1 MDNRYP
7 QLTGGI
13 LMKKFLLATGC
24 ALCFTCCTPVATR
37 ANTIESSTAV
47 TAAQFTGA
55 LNSVTDTV
63 TKYTTTTVN
72 IRKEPNADSEILGQS
87 MRGGSFEIV
96 TEINGWA
103 MITTEDGYAYMKAD
117 WFSDVPVSAYSDEDL
132 KILAMILCGE
142 AQSLPDEEQR
152 LVGSVFL
159 NRIKSNKFPNTFLGV
174 AQQKGQYAC
183 WWDGNAY
190 RQITDRNWK
199 NARWL
204 LENGSILPDYVVG
217 QSGEKH
223 GTVYLKTKYHYYYYW
238 SK

>member
-1 MDNRYP
+1 
-7 QLTGGI
+7 
-13 LMKKFLLATGC
+13 
-24 ALCFTCCTPVATR
+24 
-37 ANTIESSTAV
+37 
-47 TAAQFTGA
+47 
-55 LNSVTDTV
+55 
-63 TKYTTTTVN
+63 
-72 IRKEPNADSEILGQS
+72 

-103 MITTEDGYAYMKAD
+103 MITTQDGYAFMKAD
-117 WFSDVPVSAYSDEDL
+117 WFSDVPVSTYSDEDL

-159 NRIKSNKFPNTFLGV
+159 NRVKSNKFPNTFAGV
-174 AQQKGQYAC
+174 ATQRGQYAC
-183 WWDGNAY
+183 WWDGNAH
-190 RQITDRNWK
+190 RQITDRNWA

>member
-1 MDNRYP
+1 
-7 QLTGGI
+7 
-13 LMKKFLLATGC
+13 MKKFLLATGF
-24 ALCFTCCTPVATR
+24 ALCITCCTPVATR

-47 TAAQFTGA
+47 TAAQFTEA
-55 LNSVTDTV
+55 LISVTDTV

-72 IRKEPNADSEILGQS
+72 IRKEPNASSEIIGQS

-103 MITTEDGYAYMKAD
+103 MITTENGYAFMKAD
-117 WFSDVPVSAYSDEDL
+117 WFSDVPVSTYSDEDL

-159 NRIKSNKFPNTFLGV
+159 NRINSNKFPNTFAGV
-174 AQQKGQYAC
+174 ATQRGQYSSWC
-183 WWDGNAY
+183 DGNAH
-190 RQITDRNWK
+190 RQITDRNWA

-204 LENGSILPDYVVG
+204 LENGSILPDDVLY
-217 QSGEKH
+217 QSGGRQGK
-223 GTVYLKTKYHYYYYW
+223 VYLKTKYHYYCY
-238 SK
+238 

>member
-1 MDNRYP
+1 
-7 QLTGGI
+7 
-13 LMKKFLLATGC
+13 MKKFLLATGF
-24 ALCFTCCTPVATR
+24 ALCFSFCMPVATQ
-37 ANTIESSTAV
+37 ANTIESTAV
-47 TAAQFTGA
+47 TAAQFEQA

-72 IRKEPNADSEILGQS
+72 IRKEPNTSSEILGKS
-87 MRGGSFEIV
+87 IRGGSFEIV

-103 MITTEDGYAYMKAD
+103 MITTEDGYAFTKAD
-117 WFSDVPVSAYSDEDL
+117 WFSDVPVSTYSDEDL

-159 NRIKSNKFPNTFLGV
+159 NRIKSNKFPNTFAGV
-174 AQQKGQYAC
+174 ATQKGQYAC
-183 WWDGNAY
+183 WWDGNAH
-190 RQITDRNWK
+190 RQITDRNWA

>member
-1 MDNRYP
+1 
-7 QLTGGI
+7 
-13 LMKKFLLATGC
+13 MKKFLLATGL

-47 TAAQFTGA
+47 TAAQFEQA

-72 IRKEPNADSEILGQS
+72 IRKEPNASSEILGQS

-96 TEINGWA
+96 TEIDGWA
-103 MITTEDGYAYMKAD
+103 MITTQDGYAFMKAD
-117 WFSDVPVSAYSDEDL
+117 WFSDVPVSTYSDEDL

-159 NRIKSNKFPNTFLGV
+159 NRIKSNKFPNTFAGV
-174 AQQKGQYAC
+174 ATQKGQYAC
-183 WWDGNAY
+183 WWDGNAH
-190 RQITDRNWK
+190 RQITDRNWA

>member
-1 MDNRYP
+1 
-7 QLTGGI
+7 
-13 LMKKFLLATGC
+13 MKKFLLATGF

-117 WFSDVPVSAYSDEDL
+117 WFSDVPVSTYSDEDL

-190 RQITDRNWK
+190 RHITDRNWK

>member
-1 MDNRYP
+1 MVNRYP

-13 LMKKFLLATGC
+13 LMKKFLLATGF

-117 WFSDVPVSAYSDEDL
+117 WFSDVPVSTYSDEDL

>member
-1 MDNRYP
+1 
-7 QLTGGI
+7 
-13 LMKKFLLATGC
+13 MKKFLLATGF
-24 ALCFTCCTPVATR
+24 ALCFSFCMPVATQ
-37 ANTIESSTAV
+37 ANTIESTAV
-47 TAAQFTGA
+47 TAAQFEQA

-72 IRKEPNADSEILGQS
+72 IRKEPNTSSEILGKS
-87 MRGGSFEIV
+87 IRDGSFEIV

-103 MITTEDGYAYMKAD
+103 MITTEDGYAFMKAD
-117 WFSDVPVSAYSDEDL
+117 WFSDVPVSTYSDEDL

-159 NRIKSNKFPNTFLGV
+159 NRIKSNKFPNTFAGV
-174 AQQKGQYAC
+174 ATQKGQYAC
-183 WWDGNAY
+183 WWDGNAH
-190 RQITDRNWK
+190 RQITDRNWA

>member
-13 LMKKFLLATGC
+13 LMKKFLLATGF

-117 WFSDVPVSAYSDEDL
+117 WFSDVPVSTYSDEDL

>member
-1 MDNRYP
+1 
-7 QLTGGI
+7 
-13 LMKKFLLATGC
+13 MKKFLLATGF

-47 TAAQFTGA
+47 TAAQFTEA

-72 IRKEPNADSEILGQS
+72 IRKEPNTSSEILGQS

-96 TEINGWA
+96 AEINGWA
-103 MITTEDGYAYMKAD
+103 MITTEDGYAFMKAD
-117 WFSDVPVSAYSDEDL
+117 WFSDVPVSTYSDEDL

-159 NRIKSNKFPNTFLGV
+159 IESRVTNFLIHLRV
-174 AQQKGQYAC
+174 
-183 WWDGNAY
+183 
-190 RQITDRNWK
+190 
-199 NARWL
+199 
-204 LENGSILPDYVVG
+204 
-217 QSGEKH
+217 
-223 GTVYLKTKYHYYYYW
+223 
-238 SK
+238 

>member
-1 MDNRYP
+1 
-7 QLTGGI
+7 
-13 LMKKFLLATGC
+13 MKKFLLATGF
-24 ALCFTCCTPVATR
+24 ALCFTCCTPVVTR

-47 TAAQFTGA
+47 TAAQFTEA

-72 IRKEPNADSEILGQS
+72 IRKEPNASSEILGQS

-103 MITTEDGYAYMKAD
+103 MITTQDGYAFMKAD
-117 WFSDVPVSAYSDEDL
+117 WFSDVPVSTYSDEDL

-159 NRIKSNKFPNTFLGV
+159 NRIKSNKFPNTFAGV
-174 AQQKGQYAC
+174 ATQRGQYSS
-183 WWDGNAY
+183 WWDGNAH
-190 RQITDRNWK
+190 RQITDRNWA

-204 LENGSILPDYVVG
+204 LENGSILPDGVLY
-217 QSGEKH
+217 QSGGRQGK
-223 GTVYLKTKYHYYYYW
+223 VYLKTKYHYYCY
-238 SK
+238 

>member
-1 MDNRYP
+1 
-7 QLTGGI
+7 
-13 LMKKFLLATGC
+13 MKKFLLATGF
-24 ALCFTCCTPVATR
+24 ALCITCCTPVATR

-47 TAAQFTGA
+47 TAAQFAEA

-72 IRKEPNADSEILGQS
+72 IRKEPNASSEILGQS

-103 MITTEDGYAYMKAD
+103 MITTQDGYAYMKAD
-117 WFSDVPVSAYSDEDL
+117 WFSDVPVSTYSDEDL

-159 NRIKSNKFPNTFLGV
+159 NRVKSNKFPNTFAGV
-174 AQQKGQYAC
+174 ATQRGQYAC
-183 WWDGNAY
+183 WWDGNAH
-190 RQITDRNWK
+190 RQITDRNWA